1 MRWLAVLL
9 CGWGLASAQL
19 QPPAASAPAA
29 SAPPALARD
38 LREEVDSL
46 SVTLRDMTGREETRS
61 IPLTWYRPAGE
72 GPFPLAILSH
82 GRDPLPR
89 RAQTPRLRFER
100 LARYLV
106 TKGFAVA
113 VPTRVGYGPTFG
125 DFDPETGGRCDSLS
139 LQPMA
144 QATSAQVLATLERAR
159 QKRWVDASRW
169 VAIGQSV
176 GGVATVAVAGLRP
189 PGLVAAINFSG
200 GAGGNP
206 DRNPGR
212 PCSPQAFERVITE
225 AAAGAQVPMLW
236 VYWQNDRFWGTE
248 LPQRWAQAWRD
259 AGGTLEFHQ
268 LPPSGTEGHNG
279 LNQAMDSWV
288 PLVERYLA
296 GAGFTQPGVPPR
308 PPATSFAR
316 VDEVDKVPVRSENAL
331 NLYRRFLAS
340 PPPRAFAIGPAG
352 AGFARGD
359 WAIGNALGLCQ
370 ARRGWPCRLYAVDN
384 DVVWT
389 PEPPP

>member
-19 QPPAASAPAA
+19 QPPAAPA
-29 SAPPALARD
+29 SAAPVALARD
-38 LREEVDSL
+38 LREEVEPL
-46 SVTLRDMTGREETRS
+46 LVTLRDMNGREETRS
-61 IPLTWYRPAGE
+61 IPLTWYRPPGD

-82 GRDPLPR
+82 GRDPAPR
-89 RAQTPRLRFER
+89 RAQVPRLRFER

-106 TKGFAVA
+106 GKGFAVA
-113 VPTRVGYGPTFG
+113 VPTRVGYGTTFG
-125 DFDPETGGRCDSLS
+125 DFDPESGGRCDSLT

-144 QATSAQVLATLERAR
+144 QVTSAQVLATLERAR

-176 GGVATVAVAGLRP
+176 GGVATVALAGLRP

-212 PCSPQAFERVITE
+212 PCSPQAFERVIGE
-225 AAAGAQVPMLW
+225 AAATAQVPMLW
-236 VYWQNDRFWGTE
+236 VYWSNDNFWGTE

-259 AGGTLEFHQ
+259 AGGALEFHQ

-279 LNQAMDSWV
+279 LNQAMDAWV
-288 PLVERYLA
+288 PLVEHYLA
-296 GAGFTQPGVPPR
+296 SAGFKQSGVPQR
-308 PPATSFAR
+308 PPATDFAR
-316 VDEVDKVPVRSENAL
+316 LDEVNKVPVKTEKSLE
-331 NLYRRFLAS
+331 LYRRFLAAA
-340 PPPRAFAIGPAG
+340 PPRAFAIGPAG
-352 AGFARGD
+352 AAFSRGD
-359 WAIGNALGLCQ
+359 WAIGNALGFCQ
-370 ARRGWPCRLYAVDN
+370 ARRGLPCRLYAVDN

-389 PEPPP
+389 PPP